1 MVFRTQEMNEQ
12 QEFNFNFSVV
22 GPLSEFVLLK
32 LFSGKGEMLVSRHEE
47 IAKNLPR
54 GLYQLQIFSNEKF
67 EQKFIRLEEDL
78 QLTWENK
85 GSFSSIPADFLR
97 STKNY
102 YQNAV
107 NQWSQRSTMDN
118 MEISDNDASLFLF
131 FRYPDEI
138 IKGKQ
143 ENVAQSMGWRFS
155 ILNSDRK
162 VIYRL
167 YNETNVKED
176 TRDGWLA
183 FHAKMEP
190 GIYYLVYKGN
200 SKSREIP
207 LYVFPEWQT
216 QFYLTFKR
224 TPIFST
230 ARVQLVRQNS
240 HHRLQEQETIQL
252 DAILRNLENGIY
264 YVPQS
269 LINNTAHSKWR
280 NPILAIA
287 VCYAYLLSNEETND
301 HLFRIMLRNI
311 EERIL
316 PLENASD
323 LQALRL
329 LAANHFGD
337 PIPHMEL
344 QEPCMFNV
352 GMRAFIEHSI
362 KHPDKIT
369 INEMCEE
376 IISNLHSDSAW
387 TSYRPLEKSY
397 KDVVWDYS
405 EQIRILET
413 FQLENNPYE
422 KIIKSLP
429 NSKNLR
435 LDDWLSLSITSQ
447 LMAKK
452 ESPVTAKSL
461 AFQFQVTQSMVE
473 HSIDNIKNK
482 LINNEQQNFLLDRND
497 LTDNLKDNIYK
508 IIIDD
513 LDNNIL

>member
-1 MVFRTQEMNEQ
+1 MVFKTQEINDQ
-12 QEFNFNFSVV
+12 QKFNFKFSVV

-32 LFSGKGEMLVSRHEE
+32 LFSGKGEILASEHEK
-47 IAKNLPR
+47 IRKNLPR

-67 EQKFIRLEEDL
+67 EQQLIRLDEDL
-78 QLTWENK
+78 HLTWENK

-102 YQNAV
+102 YQDAV
-107 NQWSQRSTMDN
+107 KKWNQRSTIDN
-118 MEISDNDASLFLF
+118 SEITKNDASLFLF

-143 ENVAQSMGWRFS
+143 ESVAQSMGWRFS
-155 ILNSDRK
+155 ILNSDRN

-167 YNETNVKED
+167 YNNTNIKED
-176 TRDGWLA
+176 THNGWLA

-230 ARVQLVRQNS
+230 ARVQLVRQDN
-240 HHRLQEQETIQL
+240 HHGLQENETIQF
-252 DAILRNLENGIY
+252 DTILRNLENGIY

-269 LINNTAHSKWR
+269 LINKTADLKWR
-280 NPILAIA
+280 NPISAIA
-287 VCYAYLLSNEETND
+287 VCYAYLLSNEEAND
-301 HLFRIMLRNI
+301 DLFRIMLGNI

-323 LQALRL
+323 LKALRL

-337 PIPHMEL
+337 PIPHLEL

-352 GMRAFIEHSI
+352 GMRAFIKHSI

-369 INEMCEE
+369 INDMCEE

-387 TSYRPLEKSY
+387 TSYRPIEKFY
-397 KDVVWDYS
+397 KNEVWDNS
-405 EQIRILET
+405 EQISILET
-413 FQLENNPYE
+413 FQLKNNPDDN
-422 KIIKSLP
+422 IINSL
-429 NSKNLR
+429 SKHKNLQ

-473 HSIDNIKNK
+473 NSIININSK
-482 LINNEQQNFLLDRND
+482 LIDNEQQSLL
-497 LTDNLKDNIYK
+497 LGESEEIENLRDNIYK
-508 IIIDD
+508 LLMDD
-513 LDNNIL
+513 LNNIW

>member
-1 MVFRTQEMNEQ
+1 MVFRTQEISERKQ
-12 QEFNFNFSVV
+12 FNFKFSVV

-32 LFSGKGEMLVSRHEE
+32 LFSGKGEILASEHEE
-47 IAKNLPR
+47 IIQDLPR

-67 EQKFIRLEEDL
+67 EQQLIRLDEDL
-78 QLTWENK
+78 HLTWTNK

-102 YQNAV
+102 YQDAV
-107 NQWSQRSTMDN
+107 NRWSQRSTMDN
-118 MEISDNDASLFLF
+118 VGIRDNDASLFLF

-138 IKGKQ
+138 IRGNQ

-155 ILNSDRK
+155 ILNSNRN

-167 YNETNVKED
+167 YNNTNIKED
-176 TRDGWLA
+176 THNGWLA
-183 FHAKMEP
+183 FHAIMEP

-230 ARVQLVRQNS
+230 ARVQLVRQNKPYE
-240 HHRLQEQETIQL
+240 LQEKETIQL
-252 DAILRNLENGIY
+252 DAILRNLENEIY

-269 LINNTAHSKWR
+269 LISNIAHSKWR

-301 HLFRIMLRNI
+301 QLFRIMLRNI

-323 LQALRL
+323 LKALRL

-337 PIPHMEL
+337 PIPHLEL
-344 QEPCMFNV
+344 QEPCMFNA
-352 GMRAFIEHSI
+352 GMRAFIENSI
-362 KHPDKIT
+362 KHLDKIT
-369 INEMCEE
+369 INDMCEE
-376 IISNLHSDSAW
+376 MISNLHSDSAW
-387 TSYRPLEKSY
+387 TSYRPIEKFY
-397 KDVVWDYS
+397 INEVWDNS
-405 EQIRILET
+405 EQISILET
-413 FQLENNPYE
+413 FQLKNKPYE
-422 KIIKSLP
+422 NITNSLSKP
-429 NSKNLR
+429 KNLR
-435 LDDWLSLSITSQ
+435 LEHWLSLSITSQ

-473 HSIDNIKNK
+473 HSISNIKNK
-482 LINNEQQNFLLDRND
+482 LINNEQQNLLLGDSEEIE
-497 LTDNLKDNIYK
+497 NLRDNIYNV
-508 IIIDD
+508 ITND
-513 LDNNIL
+513 LNNI